1 MTKNDIKINTLL
13 EKVEAQK
20 AKLGPKPKATLVT
33 NGVLPVRGV
42 SYNLNVCNVEQLV
55 IAYANL
61 LRTEQEESFLLDAAD
76 ILGVK
81 KVENAIGGYS
91 ISDWKEDIK
100 TRVAVLQWNEKKR
113 ELEKTETALNQMISE
128 DAKTSKALADIEK
141 MFKDE

>member
-1 MTKNDIKINTLL
+1 MTKNDIKINALL
-13 EKVEAQK
+13 EKVEEQK

-33 NGVLPVRGV
+33 NGVLAVRGMTF
-42 SYNLNVCNVEQLV
+42 NLNVCSIDQLV
-55 IAYANL
+55 VALANL

-81 KVENAIGGYS
+81 KVENTIGGYS
-91 ISDWKEDIK
+91 IPDWKEDIK

-141 MFKDE
+141 MFE